1 MKAICFDGAVSVRDI
16 EQPAPREGEALV
28 RIRMAGV
35 CNTDLEIAR
44 GYMGFAG
51 VLGHEMVGEVEGHP
65 DPSWIGRRVAAE
77 INLACGACESCGRG
91 LARHCPNRT
100 VLGIVGKDG
109 CFAEHVTLP
118 IANLHAI
125 PDGLSDEAAVFVE
138 PLAAAFEIVEQMHVP
153 PDARV
158 AILGDGKLGLLCA
171 LVLRETG
178 CDLTLVGKHPEKM
191 RHVAKL
197 GVRTRAPGELGSDK
211 LDVVIEA
218 TGSPSGLALALTH
231 LRPRGTLV
239 LKSTFHGTTTTPLD
253 TAKIV
258 IDELHLVGSR
268 CGPFAPALRALATRR
283 IDPTPLLDHVYP
295 LADGLRAL
303 EHAARPGVLKVA
315 LRP

>member
-1 MKAICFDGAVSVRDI
+1 MKAICFDGSVAMRDI
-16 EQPAPREGEALV
+16 EQPAARDGEALV
-28 RIRMAGV
+28 RVRVAGV

-44 GYMGFAG
+44 GYMGFRG
-51 VLGHEMVGEVEGHP
+51 VLGHEMVGEVQEHP

-77 INLACGACESCGRG
+77 INLACGACETCTRG

-118 IANLHAI
+118 VANLHPV
-125 PDGLSDEAAVFVE
+125 PDELPDEAAVFIE
-138 PLAAAFEIVEQMHVP
+138 PLAAAFEIVEQIHVP

-158 AILGDGKLGLLCA
+158 AVLGDGKLGLLCA

-178 CDLTLVGKHPEKM
+178 CDLTLVGKHPGKM
-191 RHVAKL
+191 RHVGEL
-197 GVRTRAPGELGSDK
+197 GVRTCAPDALGSAKIDII
-211 LDVVIEA
+211 VEA
-218 TGSPSGLALALTH
+218 TGSPSGLALALAH

-239 LKSTFHGTTTTPLD
+239 LKSTFHGATALD
-253 TAKIV
+253 TAKLV

-268 CGPFAPALRALATRR
+268 CGPFPPALRALATRR
-283 IDPTPLLDHVYP
+283 IDPTPLLDQVYP
-295 LADGLRAL
+295 LDEGLRAL
-303 EHAARPGVLKVA
+303 EHAARPGVLKIA